1 MTTRMLPLAAVLA
14 AALAL
19 AGAATPAVAGDD
31 PQEATTMTRT
41 ARGDFEVKVAP
52 VAQDDLPDGA
62 AMGRYSLDKTYHG
75 DLEATGKGEM
85 LTAGTPVEGSAAYV
99 AIEHVTGSLDGRKG
113 SFILQHHGTMGHG
126 EQHLRDHRRP
136 RLGHRRAGRAR
147 RQPRDHHRRRQALLR
162 PGVHAPRRLTSR
174 PLSQADGSTR

>member
-1 MTTRMLPLAAVLA
+1 MLPLAAVLA

-75 DLEATGKGEM
+75 DLPATGKGEM

-126 EQHLRDHRRP
+126 EQHLEITVVPDSGTGE
-136 RLGHRRAGRAR
+136 LVGLAGS
-147 RQPRDHHRRRQALLR
+147 LEI
-162 PGVHAPRRLTSR
+162 TI
-174 PLSQADGSTR
+174 ADGKHSYALEYTLPDA

>member
-75 DLEATGKGEM
+75 DLAATGKGEM

-99 AIEHVTGSLDGRKG
+99 AIEHVKGTLGGRKG

-126 EQHLRDHRRP
+126 EQHLEITVIPDSGTGE
-136 RLGHRRAGRAR
+136 LVGLAGSLAI
-147 RQPRDHHRRRQALLR
+147 
-162 PGVHAPRRLTSR
+162 TI
-174 PLSQADGSTR
+174 ADGKHSYALEYTLPDA

>member
-1 MTTRMLPLAAVLA
+1 MLPLAAVLA

-75 DLEATGKGEM
+75 DLQATGKGEM

-99 AIEHVTGSLDGRKG
+99 AIEHVTGTLDGKKG

-126 EQHLRDHRRP
+126 EQHLEITVVPDSGTGE
-136 RLGHRRAGRAR
+136 LVGLAGS
-147 RQPRDHHRRRQALLR
+147 LEI
-162 PGVHAPRRLTSR
+162 TI
-174 PLSQADGSTR
+174 ADGKHSYALEYTLPDA